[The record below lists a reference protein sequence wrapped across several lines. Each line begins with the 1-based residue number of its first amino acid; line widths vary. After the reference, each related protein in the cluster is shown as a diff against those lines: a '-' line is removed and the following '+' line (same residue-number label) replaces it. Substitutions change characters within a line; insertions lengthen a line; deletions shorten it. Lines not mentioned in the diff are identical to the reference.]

1 MGPAALPGDDGCDP
15 KQGLSDLTERRRGS
29 LGSIAVVA
37 FSCYVAL
44 LVVVMFTQGIEV
56 LPDRYAVAMLIGAI
70 ILGRGRRFIAD
81 WSPFI
86 GLLISYDFLRGF
98 ADDLAGRAEFV
109 LPMHADAAIFGVVPT
124 VFLQRA
130 FLNVDALQWYD
141 YAATLLYFMHFVL
154 PLGFAMVLWL
164 RDRNQ
169 FTEFAASLTIL
180 SYAAWLTYLVFPSA
194 PPWLAAQNGYLDGV
208 TRVLGQ
214 TINFLPDRLDLPSI
228 YRQLNP
234 NAVAAIP
241 SLHAA
246 YPSLV
251 LLFALRFFGRR
262 GIAVGLY
269 VAAVWLAVV
278 YLGEHYAIDVMLGAI
293 YAGAAFA
300 LGPVAVRLIER
311 IRDLRAER
319 TPSLTRA

>member
-1 MGPAALPGDDGCDP
+1 M
-15 KQGLSDLTERRRGS
+15 LS
-29 LGSIAVVA
+29 
-37 FSCYVAL
+37 
-44 LVVVMFTQGIEV
+44 QGIEV
-56 LPDRYAVAMLIGAI
+56 LPDRYAVAMLVGAI
-70 ILGRGRRFIAD
+70 ILGRGRRFIVD

-109 LPMHADAAIFGVVPT
+109 LPMQVDTAIFGIVPT
-124 VFLQRA
+124 AFLQRT
-130 FLNVDALQWYD
+130 FFNSSSLQWYD
-141 YAATLLYFMHFVL
+141 YAATLLYFLHFVL
-154 PLGFAMVLWL
+154 PLGFAMLLWL
-164 RDRNQ
+164 RSRSQ

-194 PPWLAAQNGYLDGV
+194 PPWLAAQNGYLGGV

-246 YPSLV
+246 YPFLV

-262 GIAVGLY
+262 GIVVGLY
-269 VAAVWLAVV
+269 VLAAWLAVI
-278 YLGEHYAIDVMLGAI
+278 YLGEHYAIDVILGAL
-293 YAGAAFA
+293 YAGVAFV
-300 LGPVAVRLIER
+300 LGPPVLNLIER
-311 IRDLRAER
+311 VGLWNPDWGPIFRRA
-319 TPSLTRA
+319 